1 MSSFLLFVL
10 LGLGA
15 GSVYA
20 LLGLGLVLKY
30 RATGVIDFAHG
41 AVAMYSA
48 YVFVNLRSRGAL
60 ELPWIVLPHE
70 VQLTPGPMDLIPAV
84 LITVVYG
91 TGLGLVLF
99 LLVYRPL
106 LRAAPLTRVCASVGV
121 MLLLQA
127 IAVLNF
133 GTTSIAAGPVL
144 PSTPIP
150 LADIKFPSDRLVLAG
165 IVVAVAAVLLVVY
178 RFTTFGLAT
187 RASAENET
195 GAALMGISPTAIAA
209 RNWTIASFI
218 AAGSGI
224 LITPISS
231 LDPTSYTL
239 FVVPALGAAL
249 IGRFQSF
256 AVVAAAG
263 LGLGIVQ
270 SLLVKL
276 QTIFTWL
283 PQQGLSN
290 GLPFVIILITMTLS
304 AARLGARGG
313 IASLRNPSLG
323 RPTRPL
329 LTSIIVLVLGT
340 GILLALQ
347 GSLRFAFMSSI
358 ATTCVCLSLVL
369 LSGYIGQVS
378 LAQMSFVGIGAFVL
392 THLGGSLGVPFP
404 LILAALS
411 VVPIGILIG
420 LPALR
425 VRGVSLAVVTLAA
438 AAATDALVFSNVA
451 FTGGLGG
458 RTLDPPSIFGFELDV
473 RGGPVPQIAFGVF
486 MLIVVIFIG
495 YAIARLRTS
504 ATGRMLVAIRSNER
518 AAAYMGINVAPVKLY
533 AFALSAFIAGIGG
546 GLIAYQQGT
555 VSSTAF
561 AVFSSLSVLAIAYVA
576 GIGRIAGAVIAG
588 LMFAS
593 DGLFV
598 SFLGKLLHIGQY
610 QMIIAGIALAF
621 TAVQNPDGVAREL
634 VGDRGLAPRI
644 VRLRDRL
651 FPVPGGRRAAALPP
665 ASDAGTT
672 P

>member
-1 MSSFLLFVL
+1 MTSFLLFVL

-48 YVFVNLRSRGAL
+48 YVFINLRSRGAL

-70 VQLTPGPMDLIPAV
+70 IQLTPGPMDLIPAV

-91 TGLGLVLF
+91 TALGLGLF
-99 LLVYRPL
+99 MLVYRPL

-121 MLLLQA
+121 MLGLQA

-144 PSTPIP
+144 PSSPIP

-165 IVVAVAAVLLVVY
+165 IVVVVAIVLLVVY

-195 GAALMGISPTAIAA
+195 GAVLIGISPVGIAA

-256 AVVAAAG
+256 AIVAAAG

-270 SLLVKL
+270 GLLVKL

-313 IASLRNPSLG
+313 VATLRNPSLG

-329 LTSIIVLVLGT
+329 LTSIIVLVIGA
-340 GILLALQ
+340 GILFALQ
-347 GSLRFAFMSSI
+347 GSLRFAFMSSL
-358 ATTCVCLSLVL
+358 ATTCICLSLVL

-378 LAQMSFVGIGAFVL
+378 LAQMAFVGLGAFFL
-392 THLGGSLGVPFP
+392 THIASELNVPFP
-404 LILAALS
+404 LSLILAALT

-438 AAATDALVFSNVA
+438 AAATDALVFSNVG
-451 FTGGLGG
+451 FTGGLAG
-458 RTLDPPSIFGFELDV
+458 RPVAPPSIFGFELDV
-473 RGGPVPQIAFGVF
+473 RGGPVPQLAFGIF

-495 YAIARLRTS
+495 YTIARLRTS

-598 SFLGKLLHIGQY
+598 SFLDKMLHIGQY
-610 QMIIAGIALAF
+610 QMIVAGIALAF
-621 TAVQNPDGVAREL
+621 TAIQNPDGVAREL
-634 VGDRGLAPRI
+634 AGDRGLAPRI
-644 VRLRDRL
+644 VRLRDRM
-651 FPVPGGRRAAALPP
+651 FPPPKSRVAPGLATEK
-665 ASDAGTT
+665 S
-672 P
+672 